1 MAAVTVR
8 QAGVPRTLTWLAL
21 LALALAAVVAIVLTS
36 DATGGERA
44 WLLVALASTG
54 AAGVGIARAM
64 QLLLPRLSLRTQLA
78 LATVTGFVVLVAN
91 LAVAAA
97 MMFINTH
104 DLQMLFLLS
113 AYALLITLG
122 PARLLSGG
130 LSGRIEAIEAGAR
143 RLASGELGTRV
154 EVDGR
159 DELAELAREFNR
171 MADALEA
178 ADVERQAVESS
189 RRDLF
194 AAISHDLRTPLA
206 SIRVRVEALLD
217 GVVTDDET
225 RTRYLAGAC
234 QEVERLSA
242 LIDDLFEL
250 TTLDSGELRL
260 RLEMLPIQDVIAEA
274 VDIFRPQV
282 EKAGIRLTFTP
293 GDGATTVLADPN
305 RLSRVIYNLLQ
316 NAIRHTPNDGAIIL
330 QTARVAEGVEIAV
343 RDTGEGIPPED
354 LPHVFDRFYRGDK
367 SRSRE
372 HGGSGLGL
380 AIARAIVEAHGG
392 DISVMSQQG
401 EGTTFT
407 FVLPATQP

>member
-1 MAAVTVR
+1 MATVVGTGQR
-8 QAGVPRTLTWLAL
+8 QGGPFAWSVV
-21 LALALAAVVAIVLTS
+21 LALAAAAVLAIVLTS
-36 DATGGERA
+36 GASGSGLA
-44 WLLVALASTG
+44 WLLVALGTTG
-54 AAGVGIARAM
+54 TAGIGVARLL
-64 QLLLPRLSLRTQLA
+64 QGLLPRLSLRTQLA

-104 DLQMLFLLS
+104 DLQLLFLLS
-113 AYALLITLG
+113 AYAMLVTLG

-143 RLASGELGTRV
+143 RLAGGELGTRV
-154 EVDGR
+154 EVSGR

-178 ADVERQAVESS
+178 AERQRQAVESS

-206 SIRVRVEALLD
+206 SIRLRVEALLD
-217 GVVTDDET
+217 GVVTDEET
-225 RTRYLAGAC
+225 RTRYLEGAST
-234 QEVERLSA
+234 EVDRLSA

-260 RLEMLPIQDVIAEA
+260 RLEMLPVQDVIAEA

-282 EKAGIRLTFTP
+282 EKAGIHLTFAP

-316 NAIRHTPNDGAIIL
+316 NAIRHTPNDGTIIL
-330 QTARVAEGVEIAV
+330 QTTRVADRIEIEV
-343 RDTGEGIPPED
+343 QDTGEGIEPED
-354 LPHVFDRFYRGDK
+354 LPHVFDRFYRGEK

-392 DISVMSQQG
+392 NIRVQSQRG

-407 FVLPATQP
+407 FALPVAQA

>member
-1 MAAVTVR
+1 MATLNVR
-8 QAGVPRTLTWLAL
+8 EQGTIRTLTWLAML
-21 LALALAAVVAIVLTS
+21 GVAALALAAIVMTA
-36 DATGGERA
+36 DATAEERL
-44 WLLVALASTG
+44 WLLLALLSTG
-54 AAGVGIARAM
+54 AAGVGVARGL

-78 LATVTGFVVLVAN
+78 LATVTGFLVLMAN
-91 LAVAAA
+91 LAVASAL
-97 MMFINTH
+97 MFISAH

-143 RLASGELGTRV
+143 RLASGELGARV
-154 EVDGR
+154 KIEGR
-159 DELAELAREFNR
+159 DELAALAREFNR
-171 MADALEA
+171 MADALDA
-178 ADVERQAVESS
+178 ADQQRHAVEAS

-194 AAISHDLRTPLA
+194 AAISHGLRTPLA
-206 SIRVRVEALLD
+206 RIRVRVEALLD
-217 GVVTDDET
+217 GVVTDEAT
-225 RTRYLAGAC
+225 RTRYLEGAC
-234 QEVERLSA
+234 TEVEHLSA

-250 TTLDSGELRL
+250 TTLDSGELQL
-260 RLEMLPIQDVIAEA
+260 RLEMLPVQDVIAEA
-274 VDIFRPQV
+274 GDIFRPQV
-282 EKAGIRLTFTP
+282 EKAGIHLSCRP

-316 NAIRHTPNDGAIIL
+316 NAIRHTPNDGTILL
-330 QTARVAEGVEIAV
+330 QTARVAQGVEIAV
-343 RDTGEGIPPED
+343 RDTGEGIAAED
-354 LPHVFDRFYRGDK
+354 LPHVFERFYRGDK

-392 DISVMSQQG
+392 DISVRSEQG

-407 FVLPATQP
+407 FVLPAARA